1 MSITF
6 SNPDGIAAPASNYS
20 HVASVDLGTAR
31 LLFIAGQ
38 VAIGPDGQLVGPG
51 DIVEQTEQ
59 IFENIQAAL
68 AAHGATMQ
76 DVAKLTTFFANMEHR
91 AQVSAVRARYF
102 PDPAPP
108 NTAVE
113 VSRLAMAEW
122 LIEIEAVAVVR
133 VG

>member
-6 SNPDGIAAPASNYS
+6 NNPAGIAAPASNYS
-20 HVASVDLGTAR
+20 HVAVVDLGTAR

-38 VAIGPDGQLVGPG
+38 VAIGLDGQLVGPG
-51 DIVEQTEQ
+51 DIIKQTEQ
-59 IFENIQAAL
+59 IFENIQVAL
-68 AAHGATMQ
+68 AAHGATLR

-91 AQVSAVRARYF
+91 TEVARVRGRYF

-113 VSRLAMAEW
+113 VTRLAMAEW
-122 LIEIEAVAVVR
+122 LLEIEAVAVVK
-133 VG
+133 G